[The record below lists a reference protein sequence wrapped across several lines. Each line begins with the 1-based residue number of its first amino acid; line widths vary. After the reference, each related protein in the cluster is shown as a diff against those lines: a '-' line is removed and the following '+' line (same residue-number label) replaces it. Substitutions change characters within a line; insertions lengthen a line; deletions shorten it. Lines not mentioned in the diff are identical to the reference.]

1 MTLAGVMFD
10 EVALMP
16 RSFVE
21 QACARCSVP
30 GSKYWFNCN
39 PSSPEHWFYKEWV
52 KKHKE
57 KNALRLHFTMD
68 DNLALDASIK
78 ARYESMY
85 SGVFYQRYIKGLWV
99 LAEGVIYQAFTTES
113 ITSLDACA
121 TRLRVELKSL
131 KGIDKNS
138 FVAMGASGVIEVGN
152 GLHIV
157 FGTQAASI
165 KEQVKAVMEGKAV
178 VKPDGKKKIR
188 KAANNTNEEIISP
201 MSGRI
206 MKLSDTPDETFA
218 SGMLGI
224 GFAIEPDAPEVVSPI
239 DGQIT
244 SVFPTKHAICIE
256 SDKGEKIMLHL
267 GIDTVKLEGKPFDV
281 QVKEGDKI
289 KAGELLAQIDLEEI
303 KKASSIISPIVFI
316 DKSDYEIILNKSGN
330 VKAGDKGIVS
340 FRKK

>member
-113 ITSLDACA
+113 MDIKAQYVKPYTVTTIDSDFSNELENILNEQFNPEEPNAVWCSDITYIW
-121 TRLRVELKSL
+121 TL
-131 KGIDKNS
+131 KG
-138 FVAMGASGVIEVGN
+138 FVY
-152 GLHIV
+152 L
-157 FGTQAASI
+157 
-165 KEQVKAVMEGKAV
+165 
-178 VKPDGKKKIR
+178 
-188 KAANNTNEEIISP
+188 
-201 MSGRI
+201 
-206 MKLSDTPDETFA
+206 
-218 SGMLGI
+218 
-224 GFAIEPDAPEVVSPI
+224 
-239 DGQIT
+239 
-244 SVFPTKHAICIE
+244 ICI
-256 SDKGEKIMLHL
+256 M
-267 GIDTVKLEGKPFDV
+267 
-281 QVKEGDKI
+281 
-289 KAGELLAQIDLEEI
+289 DLY
-303 KKASSIISPIVFI
+303 A
-316 DKSDYEIILNKSGN
+316 
-330 VKAGDKGIVS
+330 
-340 FRKK
+340 

>member
-1 MTLAGVMFD
+1 
-10 EVALMP
+10 
-16 RSFVE
+16 
-21 QACARCSVP
+21 
-30 GSKYWFNCN
+30 
-39 PSSPEHWFYKEWV
+39 
-52 KKHKE
+52 
-57 KNALRLHFTMD
+57 
-68 DNLALDASIK
+68 
-78 ARYESMY
+78 
-85 SGVFYQRYIKGLWV
+85 
-99 LAEGVIYQAFTTES
+99 
-113 ITSLDACA
+113 
-121 TRLRVELKSL
+121 
-131 KGIDKNS
+131 
-138 FVAMGASGVIEVGN
+138 MGASGVIEVGN

-224 GFAIEPDAPEVVSPI
+224 GFAIEPDAPEVVSPV